1 MFGASQD
8 KVSRCQSCGMELSI
22 HNFGT
27 NASSSMNFEYCRI
40 CFQMGVFTDPDC
52 TLSQMIENTALRMV
66 DQDTT
71 FEEAKHEME
80 KIIPHLKRWRNTK

>member
-1 MFGASQD
+1 
-8 KVSRCQSCGMELSI
+8 MELSI